1 MDFRSIENAVFAL
14 HAELRIEP
22 LEWHLDV
29 F

>member
-1 MDFRSIENAVFAL
+1 MEFRWIEKAVFAL

-22 LEWHLDV
+22 LKLHLDV